1 MRRPNRWQIGD
12 WTFYQIEDH
21 GFTEGKDQP
30 LFAFGDGS
38 EDHRGRPKYGELYNS
53 LEHAMAAAIAEKY
66 TGPRGAG
73 GRGVGTAAD
82 WFMRMIGADQVVP
95 VDAAQGEKALA
106 QVIEDTRKYEG
117 AMTQAEAMAD
127 ALEARGL
134 VLAALNHGK

>member
-1 MRRPNRWQIGD
+1 MSKVTERWYIGQ
-12 WTFYQIEDH
+12 WRFVQVEDH
-21 GFTEGKDQP
+21 GFSGEHADRP
-30 LFAFGDGS
+30 LFSYTTVTDES
-38 EDHRGRPKYGELYNS
+38 SRKDYGELYNS

-95 VDAAQGEKALA
+95 VDRAQGLKALG
-106 QVIEDTRKYEG
+106 QVIEDTREEPNMFR
-117 AMTQAEAMAD
+117 ADAMAD
-127 ALEARGL
+127 ALKARGL